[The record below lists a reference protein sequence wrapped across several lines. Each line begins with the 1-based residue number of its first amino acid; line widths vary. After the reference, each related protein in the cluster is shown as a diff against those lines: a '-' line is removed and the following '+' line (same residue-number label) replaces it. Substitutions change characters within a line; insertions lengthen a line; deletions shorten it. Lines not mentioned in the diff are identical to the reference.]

1 MSLRRGYIYAL
12 IAALSYSIVAIFG
25 KFALGAGIEPEVIT
39 FYQYLL
45 TSGILFVYF
54 LIKDRT
60 KLKPSL
66 DQLWRFAAIGVVG
79 GMLSNFFYYHALTRL
94 SAGLASML
102 LFSAPFL
109 INLFFIVSGIRPI
122 KPVFF
127 IPIGLGLLGNF
138 LALNVLGES
147 LKLSTWGIFFGLMSA
162 VFFAF
167 YSIFM
172 DLKVKDQDAN
182 QMNMFAALSGM
193 VTSGIYNLVTQPQAL
208 LIPTES
214 IVWML
219 LNAVFAGLIPVYFVY
234 HSLQLIGSDKFSV
247 LSTIEL
253 PLTLTMAFI
262 FLNERLTPQQLA
274 GMSLVVG
281 SIVLLRMLEL
291 RANRIIA
298 RPDLLPPEPFDKVR

>member
-12 IAALSYSIVAIFG
+12 IAALSYSIVAVFG
-25 KFALGAGIEPEVIT
+25 KFALGTGVKPEVIT

-45 TSGILFVYF
+45 TSLFLGGFF
-54 LIKDRT
+54 LVSDRK
-60 KLKPSL
+60 KLRPSF
-66 DQLWRFAAIGVVG
+66 DQLWRFAAIGVIG
-79 GMLSNFFYYHALTRL
+79 GMLSNFFYYHALTHL

-109 INLFFIVSGIRPI
+109 INLFFLISGLRHIRPI
-122 KPVFF
+122 FF
-127 IPIGLGLLGNF
+127 VPIGLGLLGNF
-138 LALNVLGES
+138 LALDMLGES
-147 LKLSTWGIFFGLMSA
+147 LRLSSLGIFFGLMGA

-172 DLKVKDQDAN
+172 DLKLKGQDAN

-193 VTSGIYNLVTQPQAL
+193 LASGLYNLVTQPEAL
-208 LIPTES
+208 LIPAES
-214 IVWML
+214 ILWMI

-234 HSLQLIGSDKFSV
+234 HSLHLIGSDKFSV

-253 PLTLTMAFI
+253 PLTLSMAFL
-262 FLNERLTPQQLA
+262 FLKERLSPQQLA

-281 SIVLLRMLEL
+281 SIVLLRLLEM
-291 RANRIIA
+291 RANRIVA
-298 RPDLLPPEPFDKVR
+298 QPTLPPKA